1 MLKQI
6 SVFLDNSP
14 GQLARFTKI
23 LMDNK
28 VNMRAITVA
37 ETADFGILRI
47 LVDKVEECVKIL
59 KNANYLVSLTDV
71 IAVDV
76 PDEPGALYKITK
88 ILGENSVNI
97 EYLYSSIIKEE
108 AIIVLRVDDVQK
120 AQGILKGKGI
130 KLIEKQEF

>member
-23 LMDNK
+23 LMDNN